1 MMMLHKQMGDLR
13 QDLAEAQN
21 DLDKVKTELSERDS
35 KLREKTQELSH
46 LTNKVKVTPHLL
58 TLLISKGD
66 NFLFVEGS
74 NVEEGSR
81 NSFPFQST

>member
-66 NFLFVEGS
+66 NFLFVE
-74 NVEEGSR
+74 ERSR